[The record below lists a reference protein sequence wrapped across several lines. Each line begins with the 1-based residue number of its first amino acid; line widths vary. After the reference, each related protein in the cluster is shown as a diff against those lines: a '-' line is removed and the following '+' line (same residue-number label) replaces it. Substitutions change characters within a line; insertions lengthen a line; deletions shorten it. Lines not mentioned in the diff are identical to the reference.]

1 MALLPSRRVRGEGPL
16 SSLRTEMDR
25 LFEDFFGTL
34 LPGTAGMSVPAVDI
48 AEKEDEIEVHAELP
62 GVKPEEVSVSA
73 DEDTLTIRGE
83 KKLEREEK
91 DTNWHMM
98 ERSYGSFTRVLSLP
112 APVDASSA
120 KASYKDGVLT
130 ITLPKRPEA
139 QARKVE
145 IKVE

>member
-1 MALLPSRRVRGEGPL
+1 MALLPGRRVRGEGPL

-34 LPGTAGMSVPAVDI
+34 LPEKVGMNIPAVDI

-83 KKLEREEK
+83 KKLEREKK
-91 DTNWHMM
+91 DTSWHMM

-112 APVDASSA
+112 APVDASGA

>member
-1 MALLPSRRVRGEGPL
+1 
-16 SSLRTEMDR
+16 MDR
-25 LFEDFFGTL
+25 LFEDFFGNL
-34 LPGTAGMSVPAVDI
+34 LPEKMGMNVPAVDI

-62 GVKPEEVSVSA
+62 GVKPEEVTVSA

-83 KKLEREEK
+83 KKLEREDK
-91 DTNWHMM
+91 NTNWHMM

-130 ITLPKRPEA
+130 IILPKRPEA

>member
-1 MALLPSRRVRGEGPL
+1 MALLPMRRARGEGPL
-16 SSLRTEMDR
+16 TSLRGEMDR
-25 LFEDFFGTL
+25 LFEDFFGNL
-34 LPGTAGMSVPAVDI
+34 LPEKMGMNMPAVDI
-48 AEKEDEIEVHAELP
+48 AEKEDEVVVHAELP
-62 GVKPEEVSVSA
+62 GVKPEEVTVSA

-91 DTNWHMM
+91 NTNWHMM

-112 APVDASSA
+112 APVDASNA

-130 ITLPKRPEA
+130 ISLPKRPEA